1 MEAQVNSIFVF
12 YRAIPALFSNRG
24 KLLELNHPGPS
35 TAMFKLVI
43 YSLYLQIYLNESS
56 NQPVDNMKFLY

>member
-1 MEAQVNSIFVF
+1 MEAHVNSIFVF

-43 YSLYLQIYLNESS
+43 YSLYLKIYLNQSL
-56 NQPVDNMKFLY
+56 K